1 MADHPIEGQLLLAA
15 GARASVP
22 LHRVDGLVERAQGHV
37 VANVD
42 EYERTYERIEGTRDV
57 DFYCVEEG
65 FWARVGEALGFDPRE
80 ADAVRRAHESQ
91 FLRDGR
97 RLDRQSEFETTLE
110 LREIVA
116 VSATR

>member
-1 MADHPIEGQLLLAA
+1 MVDHPIEGQLLLAA

-22 LHRVDGLVERAQGHV
+22 IHRVEGLVEEAQAYVEANRA
-37 VANVD
+37 D
-42 EYERTYERIEGTRDV
+42 YERTYERIAGARDV
-57 DFYCVEEG
+57 DYYCVEDG
-65 FWARVGEALGFDPRE
+65 FWTQAGEELGFDRRE
-80 ADAVRRAHESQ
+80 ADAVRRAHEAQ
-91 FLRDGR
+91 FTRDGR